1 MAWRTVNRNLHRDLG
16 YFAAGLTVI
25 YALSG
30 LAVNHMEDWNP
41 SYDITHSDVAIGA
54 MDVGDRAGEE
64 RLDFLQEAVITRL
77 KLNRD
82 EVHGRLDQGPDR
94 FQVFLEEGGEVIV
107 NPIDGVGR
115 LKIVKKRAFL
125 FQINA
130 MHLNSLKGVWTYIA
144 DIFACILLFM
154 AASGVLM
161 LPGKQ
166 GFIGRGK
173 WFVGIGLL
181 IPILAVIFS

>member
-1 MAWRTVNRNLHRDLG
+1 LAWRKVNRNLHRDLG
-16 YFAAGLTVI
+16 YLTAGLTVI

-41 SYDITHSDVAIGA
+41 SYDITHSDLSIGA
-54 MDVGDRAGEE
+54 IDSGERKGDD
-64 RLDFLQEAVITRL
+64 RLDFMQDHVVERL
-77 KLNRD
+77 ELNP
-82 EVHGRLDQGPDR
+82 EIVKGRLDQGPER

-107 NPIDGVGR
+107 NPTDGIGR

-144 DIFACILLFM
+144 DIFACILLFI
-154 AASGVLM
+154 AASGVIM

-166 GFIGRGK
+166 GFLGRGK
-173 WFVGIGLL
+173 WLVGIGLM
-181 IPILAVIFS
+181 IPVLAVIFS